1 MRARLTSVALWM
13 LVAVQVA
20 IPASYYLW
28 RSPGDDERFAWR
40 MFSAVRLK
48 RCTVTAYDDEA
59 AEKEERPVTM
69 AHAAH
74 ASWVHSMTRGRQRV
88 IERFLATRCTPES
101 GATPVLRRRCAWPSG
116 RTLPSE
122 SYRYDCAAGRMEL
135 RR

>member
-1 MRARLTSVALWM
+1 MHARVVSVALWL

-48 RCTVTAYDDEA
+48 RCTVSVFDDEA
-59 AEKEERPVTM
+59 ASAGPGIVL

-74 ASWVHSMTRGRQRV
+74 ASWVRSMTRGRQRV
-88 IERFLATRCTPES
+88 IERFLATRCAP
-101 GATPVLRRRCAWPSG
+101 GASPVLLRRCAWPSG
-116 RTLPSE
+116 RDLPTE
-122 SYRYDCAAGRMEL
+122 TYRYDCGAGRL
-135 RR
+135 SVGR